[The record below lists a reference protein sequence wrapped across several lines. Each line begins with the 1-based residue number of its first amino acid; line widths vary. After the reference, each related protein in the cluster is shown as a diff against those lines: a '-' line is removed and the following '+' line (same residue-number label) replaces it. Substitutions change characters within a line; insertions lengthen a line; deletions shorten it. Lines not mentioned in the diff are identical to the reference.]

1 MVRNKFIDFN
11 FFIQGDIMD
20 NFNGVLITG
29 DVTSVAKTGFN
40 VITKNVATDGTEYTD
55 EHQVT
60 CKGKNPDWLKTGAR
74 IEFKAKLAV
83 KDKRTGIVTI
93 PKDMRKAG
101 NKVGY
106 MNLARL
112 IGEIRH
118 PFRYLPPTTD
128 KQAIGNMLVT
138 VEEQLFRGTCWGTM
152 AMALK
157 RLFTKGTM
165 VQVQGRL
172 QQREY
177 INRAGDPDSMLEIVC
192 DEEKTKVLVPAANID
207 EFADFDA
214 GETVPIDAEAS
225 PI

>member
-1 MVRNKFIDFN
+1 MQDFN
-11 FFIQGDIMD
+11 GI
-20 NFNGVLITG
+20 LLTG
-29 DVTSVAKTGFN
+29 DVASVSKTGFS

-55 EHQVT
+55 EHQIV
-60 CKGKNPDWLKTGAR
+60 CKGKNPAWLEFGVR
-74 IEFKAKLAV
+74 IEFKAKLVV
-83 KDKRTGIVTI
+83 KDKRTGIVTT
-93 PKDMRKAG
+93 PADMRKAAD
-101 NKVGY
+101 KAGY

-112 IGEIRH
+112 IGEIKH
-118 PFRYLPPTTD
+118 PFRYLPPTPD

-138 VEEQLFRGTCWGTM
+138 VDDQLFRGTCWGTM

-157 RLFTKGTM
+157 RLFTKGTL

-177 INRAGDPDSMLEIVC
+177 TNRAGDPDSMLEIVC

-207 EFADFDA
+207 EFADFDND
-214 GETVPIDAEAS
+214 TSPPIDAAETS